1 MILYSRD
8 LLLVPRIA
16 YHNLTVV
23 SLPFY
28 WHTRV
33 HNIFCLN
40 SIQVVLEG
48 FGKVNSFTRNPTSV
62 WPLLPAFR
70 CLALICRNS
79 LDHACSRPTLH
90 IHSKSENARETNKI
104 YDAIK

>member
-8 LLLVPRIA
+8 LLLVP
-16 YHNLTVV
+16 
-23 SLPFY
+23 
-28 WHTRV
+28 
-33 HNIFCLN
+33 
-40 SIQVVLEG
+40 VVLEG

-70 CLALICRNS
+70 CLAPICRNS

-90 IHSKSENARETNKI
+90 VSVQVALCIPTGIRPLLPVSDVWKHSAEIPWIMRVQGLPYMMFSSI
-104 YDAIK
+104 P